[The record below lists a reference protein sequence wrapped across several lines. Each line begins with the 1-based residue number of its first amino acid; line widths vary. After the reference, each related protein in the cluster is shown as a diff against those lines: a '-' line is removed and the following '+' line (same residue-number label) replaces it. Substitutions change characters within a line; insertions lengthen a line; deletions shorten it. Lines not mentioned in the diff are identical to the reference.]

1 MGSLTSIAEVLIV
14 ARPILRAAMQRPEN
28 ELEILVKLNRLT
40 LGMLLSPKL
49 ISYPE
54 QYAKPS
60 SLDCS
65 RMTRLLPGG
74 TKLRN
79 QTVWSAWRKRANRE

>member
-1 MGSLTSIAEVLIV
+1 MGFLTSIAEILIV

-28 ELEILVKLNRLT
+28 ELEILIKLSRLTLNRL
-40 LGMLLSPKL
+40 LWQKL

-54 QYAKPS
+54 QNARPS

-79 QTVWSAWRKRANRE
+79 RTVWSA